1 MSTFTAID
9 LSQLAAPDVV
19 EQIDYEIILRDALED
34 FHAKMREL
42 DIDYLILE
50 SDPAYKLAEVFA
62 YREMLVRQRANES
75 ARSVL
80 LAYAEG
86 SDLDHKAAERN
97 LKRREISP
105 ATATTA
111 AVYETNASLRNRVQ
125 LAPESYTTAG
135 PEGSYLFHALNADVR
150 VKDVQ
155 PHSPTPGIVNIYV
168 LSNENDGKAGDDL
181 LDVVDKALNKK
192 EIRPLTDNVNIY
204 SASITNYRIDA
215 VLEVESGPDSD
226 VILKDAL
233 NELSTYTTQMHALN
247 KPISLSGIYRALHRP
262 GVENVVLNEPT
273 KNLDVSIGQAAYCTE
288 HKVMTSIIGVLE

>member
-1 MSTFTAID
+1 MSSLSAID
-9 LSQLAAPDVV
+9 LSQLSAPNVV
-19 EQIDYEIILRDALED
+19 DQIDYEIILKDALDD

-42 DIDYLILE
+42 NIDYLILE

-62 YREMLVRQRANES
+62 FREMLVRQRANES
-75 ARSVL
+75 ARAVL
-80 LAYAEG
+80 LAYAAD

-97 LKRREISP
+97 LVRREISP

-111 AVYETNASLRNRVQ
+111 AVYETDASLRIRVQ

-135 PEGSYLFHALNADVR
+135 PEGSYIFHALNADVR

-155 PHSPTPGIVNIYV
+155 PHSPTPGIVNVYV
-168 LSNENDGKAGDDL
+168 LSNENDGKAGEDL
-181 LDVVDKALNKK
+181 LEKVNTALNKK
-192 EIRPLTDNVNIY
+192 EVRPLTDNVNVY
-204 SASITNYRIDA
+204 SASIINYRIDA

-233 NELSTYTTQMHALN
+233 NELSIYTTQMHALN
-247 KPISLSGIYRALHRP
+247 KGISLSGIYRALHRP

-273 KNLDVSIGQAAYCTE
+273 KNLDLSIGQAAYCTE
-288 HKVMTSIIGVLE
+288 LKVMTTVIGEIQ